1 MEPLKGNSHVERE
14 AEEVAS
20 DSKKPVTTN
29 VVVKKAKKFGGG
41 FFAEDAKTVGGHV
54 VDTILIPSA
63 QKLLSDVVK
72 GAIDWLIYGSK
83 GNRPVSGPGQVS
95 YTKYY
100 TGGVGAPAP
109 TYGNNPMVN
118 RMNNVYT
125 VNEVMFNDV
134 GEAEEVL
141 VRMNEQIAKYQMVSV
156 GDFYDLI
163 GQKCA
168 HTDFKYGWRDLRT
181 AEVVRNYTGWSIR
194 FPPAK
199 PLE

>member
-14 AEEVAS
+14 AEEAAS

-29 VVVKKAKKFGGG
+29 VVVKKAKRFGSR

-54 VDTILIPSA
+54 VDSIIIPSA

-83 GNRPVSGPGQVS
+83 GAKPVSGPGQVS

-100 TGGVGAPAP
+100 TGGVGVPTP
-109 TYGNNPMVN
+109 TYGNPMASRPNTVYAVN
-118 RMNNVYT
+118 D
-125 VNEVMFNDV
+125 VMFNDV
-134 GEAEEVL
+134 SEAEEVL
-141 VRMNEQIAKYQMVSV
+141 LRMNELVAKYQMVSV
-156 GDFYDLI
+156 ADFYDLI
-163 GQKCA
+163 GQKGA
-168 HTDFKYGWRDLRT
+168 YTDTKYGWRDLRT

>member
-1 MEPLKGNSHVERE
+1 MEQLKGNSHVERE
-14 AEEVAS
+14 AEAS
-20 DSKKPVTTN
+20 SNDKKTVTTN
-29 VVVKKAKKFGGG
+29 VVVKKPKKILGK
-41 FFAEDAKTVGGHV
+41 FFAEDGKTVCGHV
-54 VDTILIPSA
+54 VDSIIIPSA

-83 GNRPVSGPGQVS
+83 GVKPISGPGQVS

-100 TGGVGAPAP
+100 SGGAGAPMP
-109 TYGNNPMVN
+109 TYGNPMLA
-118 RMNNVYT
+118 RSNNIYE
-125 VNEVMFNDV
+125 VNEVMFNDIN
-134 GEAEEVL
+134 EAEEVL
-141 VRMNEQIAKYQMVSV
+141 LRMNEQIAKYQMVSV
-156 GDFYDLI
+156 GDFYDFI
-163 GQKCA
+163 GQPCK